1 MVRWQPPPA
10 DDQNGEITG
19 YKIRY
24 RKGARKSEATEVV
37 AGAQLHKLLD
47 SKLLVFSVHFIYRKP
62 FWNKWTV
69 LLSSKTL
76 LLLSWDPKL
85 HDVHRCSFTP
95 TGLSCKKSTLLI
107 FLFFSPQWLDLSS
120 HIILNFSAQYMVIHT
135 KNIYLWKKGQLYV
148 WQYEVILG
156 VNFFEYLIKR
166 QSNCDFGLY
175 RTLTLPSFRSE
186 TGMIL
191 WTDSVQNGCHFL
203 FDFYVIRA

>member
-107 FLFFSPQWLDLSS
+107 FLFFFPSMTWLVFSYYFEFLS
-120 HIILNFSAQYMVIHT
+120 T
-135 KNIYLWKKGQLYV
+135 IYGDSYKKYLSMKKGTIV
-148 WQYEVILG
+148 CVAIWSDTGCE
-156 VNFFEYLIKR
+156 FFWI
-166 QSNCDFGLY
+166 
-175 RTLTLPSFRSE
+175 
-186 TGMIL
+186 
-191 WTDSVQNGCHFL
+191 
-203 FDFYVIRA
+203 FD